1 MVRNMRI
8 VAVDTLIGMFHSV
21 RSDDIVLTAWSGR
34 TESRCGTGF
43 QLGFGDYRARLL
55 SSQGVSFDTSHS
67 SSSSS
72 SEILMPIASSSVNVI
87 PSSSSLE
94 VRSSSASFSVLTSS
108 LLQWV
113 TLSGTPG
120 SITSSPSLTSVC
132 CQIQPSGNHHLPS
145 LSQVRDLV
153 LRLRQLSCWLL
164 YPAQLPAHK
173 LYLACKFIGRTTI
186 RPRTNSDNYSS
197 TSPKILS
204 TCSAFSISS
213 EIPLMIRSSAE
224 GVLSSS
230 TLVETRS
237 SSLLSPSPTLLYS
250 TEVQTKIPLSSDSF
264 TALSLFST
272 TSRTTYFPSSATES
286 TQSSHKGQV

>member
-1 MVRNMRI
+1 MQDVLMHAYAASPRGMTCHGSKHENRCI
-8 VAVDTLIGMFHSV
+8 NTLIGMFHSV

-34 TESRCGTGF
+34 TESHCGTGF

-67 SSSSS
+67 SSSSD
-72 SEILMPIASSSVNVI
+72 ILMPIASSSVNVI

-132 CQIQPSGNHHLPS
+132 CQIQPSGHHHLPS

-153 LRLRQLSCWLL
+153 SRLRQLSCWLL

-186 RPRTNSDNYSS
+186 HPRTNPDNYSN
-197 TSPKILS
+197 TSPKIMS

-237 SSLLSPSPTLLYS
+237 SSLLSPSPTLL
-250 TEVQTKIPLSSDSF
+250 
-264 TALSLFST
+264 
-272 TSRTTYFPSSATES
+272 
-286 TQSSHKGQV
+286 